1 MSLFAR
7 KQGPKKQPEQVVD
20 EVYTEQYREELRQQ
34 GREHFQRVLDANS
47 ADLKKD
53 IDAMTEQ
60 LASSLKRHLAS
71 QLDLTIRRVNT
82 DISNGIKE
90 QLNEYNRVS
99 SESQGLVAQSLSRN
113 AESVHE
119 KYQQMTT
126 NLQQVVSN
134 QEMAMVN
141 VFQDNQTRVAA
152 LQAEQEAS
160 IEELKTSLAETSRQ
174 TEALR
179 QAMKNDVDQ
188 QALQLK
194 AAYQENIETTADLKR
209 EQAAA
214 IAVLQQTVASLNEQ
228 QGVLQR
234 LITDAVARQKALAT
248 EMIDENMARIVEH
261 YLVEALGERSSLVK
275 DLPNILEK
283 MEENKHD
290 MMEDMNQ

>member
-194 AAYQENIETTADLKR
+194 AAYQENIETTTDLKH

-214 IAVLQQTVASLNEQ
+214 IAALQQTVASLNEQ

-275 DLPNILEK
+275 DLPNILER

>member
-1 MSLFAR
+1 MFAR

-194 AAYQENIETTADLKR
+194 AAYQENIETTTDLKH

-214 IAVLQQTVASLNEQ
+214 IAALQQTVASLNEQ

>member
-134 QEMAMVN
+134 QEMAMVT

-194 AAYQENIETTADLKR
+194 AAYQENIETTTDLKR

-214 IAVLQQTVASLNEQ
+214 IAALQQTVASLNEQ
-228 QGVLQR
+228 QGVLRR

-290 MMEDMNQ
+290 MMEDMKQ

>member
-194 AAYQENIETTADLKR
+194 AAYQENIETTTDLKH

-214 IAVLQQTVASLNEQ
+214 IAALQQTVASLNEQ

-248 EMIDENMARIVEH
+248 EIIDENMARIVEH

-275 DLPNILEK
+275 DLPNILER

>member
-214 IAVLQQTVASLNEQ
+214 IAALQQTVASLNEQ
-228 QGVLQR
+228 QGVLRR